1 MVVFA
6 AGFLGRRPSGQGHA
20 DGTFSGRNVNGKTAC
35 AQITAEPAARPIKV
49 NKRFK
54 LLLAVET
61 S

>member
-6 AGFLGRRPSGQGHA
+6 AGFQPGERLPA
-20 DGTFSGRNVNGKTAC
+20 DAATAQANGT
-35 AQITAEPAARPIKV
+35 EPAARPIKV